1 KRWLQELALE
11 KQTQTA
17 VVDDDTETK
26 QIAKVDEIKN
36 DEIDI
41 FELFDHRD
49 IFVLEA
55 CYDLNRLLSTQI
67 EKLAK
72 QRIQQLLNNKRPMSE
87 RETAAKRLTLLP
99 SFTYSDIVEFLSE
112 HKPKELEVKIT

>member
-1 KRWLQELALE
+1 MARKRWLQEPALE
-11 KQTQTA
+11 KQTA

-41 FELFDHRD
+41 LKFDHSN

-55 CYDLNRLLSTQI
+55 CYDLESLAANPNREI
-67 EKLAK
+67 GKA
-72 QRIQQLLNNKRPMSE
+72 QRIRQLLNNKRPMSE
-87 RETAAKRLTLLP
+87 RETAAKRLTLQP
-99 SFTYSDIVEFLSE
+99 SFTYPDIVEFLSE
-112 HKPKELEVKIT
+112 HKHKELG